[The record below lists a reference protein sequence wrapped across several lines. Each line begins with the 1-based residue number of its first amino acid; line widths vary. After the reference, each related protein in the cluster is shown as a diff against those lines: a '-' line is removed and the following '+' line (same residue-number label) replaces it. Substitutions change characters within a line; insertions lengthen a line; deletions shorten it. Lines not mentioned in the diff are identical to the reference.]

1 MRDVRYALRQLRKS
15 PGFTLTVVITL
26 ALGIGANTAI
36 FTLVQGI
43 LLRSLPVADPSS
55 LYRIG
60 DKNLCCY
67 YNGFQKDN
75 GEFNLFSYDLFL
87 HIKQAAPEFEQLS
100 AVQAGGNSFTVRVG
114 AAPAKPMHSE
124 YVSGN
129 YFATLGVGA
138 YAGRPLSESD
148 DTPAAAPVLVLSYRT
163 WQTEFAADPSIVG
176 STIYVQTHPF
186 TVAGIAPPGFFG
198 DRIIPNPPDFWM
210 PLARE
215 PGIEGANRRSNKATR
230 SGASNWQS
238 AAGHKY
244 WSAAGKT
251 LGNIAAMALSTGFVH
266 RSRRSRADFPATC
279 HSGARRRRHPEVAAT
294 RRAQACGC

>member
-1 MRDVRYALRQLRKS
+1 MRELGNVPMIADVTRDQWGWRRLELWMQDVRYALRQLRKS

-67 YNGFQKDN
+67 YNGFQNDN
-75 GEFNLFSYDLFL
+75 GEFDLFSYDLYL
-87 HIKQAAPEFEQLS
+87 HLKQSAPEFEQLA

-148 DTPAAAPVLVLSYRT
+148 DTPAAAP
-163 WQTEFAADPSIVG
+163 
-176 STIYVQTHPF
+176 
-186 TVAGIAPPGFFG
+186 
-198 DRIIPNPPDFWM
+198 
-210 PLARE
+210 
-215 PGIEGANRRSNKATR
+215 
-230 SGASNWQS
+230 
-238 AAGHKY
+238 AAGSQLSNVADGLRGGPECCGLHDLMCRRIHSR
-244 WSAAGKT
+244 WLALPRRVSSA
-251 LGNIAAMALSTGFVH
+251 IASFQIRPT
-266 RSRRSRADFPATC
+266 
-279 HSGARRRRHPEVAAT
+279 SGCRW
-294 RRAQACGC
+294 QASQ

>member
-1 MRDVRYALRQLRKS
+1 MRLFRFLRRKSDLREELESHLRMAIADRVARGQSPVDARMSAMRELGNVPLIADVTRDQWGWRRLELWMRDVRYALRQLRKS

-124 YVSGN
+124 YVSG
-129 YFATLGVGA
+129 T
-138 YAGRPLSESD
+138 
-148 DTPAAAPVLVLSYRT
+148 T
-163 WQTEFAADPSIVG
+163 
-176 STIYVQTHPF
+176 
-186 TVAGIAPPGFFG
+186 
-198 DRIIPNPPDFWM
+198 
-210 PLARE
+210 
-215 PGIEGANRRSNKATR
+215 
-230 SGASNWQS
+230 
-238 AAGHKY
+238 
-244 WSAAGKT
+244 
-251 LGNIAAMALSTGFVH
+251 
-266 RSRRSRADFPATC
+266 SRRWAWVHTRV
-279 HSGARRRRHPEVAAT
+279 AR
-294 RRAQACGC
+294 